1 MVCGQ
6 NGVCG
11 VAVANLVAMGLIPEL
26 EHVYHPNLEVLTVK
40 ELTQKLVYVILITV
54 PVST

>member
-11 VAVANLVAMGLIPEL
+11 VAVANLVAMGLILEL
-26 EHVYHPNLEVLTVK
+26 EHVYHQNLEVLTVK